1 MPAISGSAEAVG
13 LFIDAWAT
21 DVVESF
27 RNLTPVISDMPMT
40 ASEMVGG
47 VYHQPVRLSFEA
59 GQTFAPASPPSG
71 TGASITPGNGRIYVG
86 PRAGFIGDAQI
97 RGMQIHGRSQI
108 PYEAIA
114 RSASSLGA
122 GISSLNASDR
132 RKAVR
137 AATKSVAEGL
147 MMGTMKKVEALAL
160 HGGEGLGQIEGATTA
175 ISNITASTYE
185 GVSGFAVDI
194 SLSPESWAEALWVAF
209 EGHTFDLFANTS
221 GLPSGTKLNTST
233 NSLLTGTSQTGF
245 VLIAVNPATPFTNGT
260 ATGRVLRLWHS
271 VGLAGVAGT
280 GYLGIGAATGAGAGL
295 WSSTPANNNQHIVFE
310 SAGVGTEWTGLGLC
324 AQNTGTLFN
333 VDGSLYSAYQGNLV
347 SSVGNLRLAT
357 LIRGLARSINKGAQ
371 GKKIRAVVPTELF
384 AQFAND
390 ESTLRRYSGESASAK
405 NGFSSIEMFLPQ
417 GGVLE
422 IVGHGLQKNGRV
434 LCYVPSDTV
443 RVGSDDLK
451 MVDPAGGGSNSL
463 TLHVASSP
471 AGEIRQFGQFAPFPA
486 TPAHMTLFTG
496 VTF

>member
-97 RGMQIHGRSQI
+97 RGMQIHGRSQV

-114 RSASSLGA
+114 RSAASLSA
-122 GISSLNASDR
+122 GISTLSAGDR

-160 HGGEGLGQIEGATTA
+160 HGGEGIGQIEGAATQVSNVVLVTTPYPA
-175 ISNITASTYE
+175 GYDGNTTGFVID
-185 GVSGFAVDI
+185 VS
-194 SLSPESWAEALWVAF
+194 LTPESWAEALWVAF
-209 EGHTFDLFANTS
+209 EGHTFDVFANTA
-221 GLPSGTKLNTST
+221 GLPTGAKLNTVANT
-233 NSLLTGTSQTGF
+233 LLTGTTQNGY
-245 VLIAVNPATPFTNGT
+245 VLVAVNPAAPLAGGT
-260 ATGRVLRLWHS
+260 VTGRVLRFFHS
-271 VGLAGVAGT
+271 AGTAGVPGT
-280 GYLGIGAATGAGAGL
+280 GVLGGLTFSATAASNA
-295 WSSTPANNNQHIVFE
+295 QHITFE
-310 SAGVGTEWTGLGLC
+310 SAGTGVEWVGLGLA

-333 VDGSLYSAYQGNLV
+333 IDGGGYSAYQGNLV
-347 SSVGNLRLAT
+347 ANVGNLRLAT

-405 NGFSSIEMFLPQ
+405 NGFSSLEMYLPQ

-422 IVGHGLQKNGRV
+422 VVGHGLQKNGRV
-434 LCYVPSDTV
+434 LCYVPTDTV

-463 TLHVASSP
+463 TLHVANSP
-471 AGEIRQFGQFAPFPA
+471 SGELRQFGQFAPFPA

>member
-86 PRAGFIGDAQI
+86 PRAGFVGDAQI

-122 GISSLNASDR
+122 GISSLSAGDR

-137 AATKSVAEGL
+137 AATKTVAEGL

-160 HGGEGLGQIEGATTA
+160 HGGEGLGQIEGASTQV
-175 ISNITASTYE
+175 SNVVASTYE
-185 GVSGFAVDI
+185 AGGFAIDV

-209 EGHTFDLFANTS
+209 EGHTLDLFANTS
-221 GLPSGTKLNTST
+221 GLPSGSKLNTT
-233 NSLLTGTSQTGF
+233 ANSILTGTSQNGF
-245 VLIAVNPATPFTNGT
+245 ILIGVNPATPLTGGT
-260 ATGRVLRLWHS
+260 ATGRVLRLFHS
-271 VGLAGVAGT
+271 SGTLGAPGT
-280 GYLGIGAATGAGAGL
+280 GVLGGVTFSATA
-295 WSSTPANNNQHIVFE
+295 ANNNQHIVFE
-310 SAGVGTEWTGLGLC
+310 SAGVGTEWTGLGLI

-333 VDGSLYSAYQGNLV
+333 IAGADYSAYQGNLV
-347 SSVGNLRLAT
+347 ANVGNLRLAT

-390 ESTLRRYSGESASAK
+390 ESTLRRYAGESASAK

-434 LCYVPSDTV
+434 LCYVPQDTV

-463 TLHVASSP
+463 TLHVGNSP
-471 AGEIRQFGQFAPFPA
+471 SGEIRQFGQFAPFPA

>member
-40 ASEMVGG
+40 QSELVGG

-86 PRAGFIGDAQI
+86 PRAGFVGDAQI

-114 RSASSLGA
+114 RSAASLNS
-122 GISSLNASDR
+122 GISTLSAGDR

-137 AATKSVAEGL
+137 AATKAIAEGL

-160 HGGEGLGQIEGATTA
+160 HGGEGLGQIEGATTTV
-175 ISNITASTYE
+175 SNVVLVTTPYPSGYE
-185 GVSGFAVDI
+185 GNTTGFVVDV
-194 SLSPESWAEALWVAF
+194 SLSPESWSEALWTAF
-209 EGHTFDLFANTS
+209 EGHTFDLYGNTS
-221 GLPSGTKLNTST
+221 GLPSGSKVNTAANT
-233 NSLLTGTSQTGF
+233 LLTGTSQNGLI
-245 VLIAVNPATPFTNGT
+245 LIAVNPASPLTGGT
-260 ATGRVLRLWHS
+260 ATGRVLRFFHS
-271 VGLAGVAGT
+271 SGTAGAPGT
-280 GYLGIGAATGAGAGL
+280 GVIGGWSVSATAG
-295 WSSTPANNNQHIVFE
+295 NNNQHIVFE

-333 VDGSLYSAYQGNLV
+333 IDGASYSAYQGNLV
-347 SSVGNLRLAT
+347 ANVGNLRLAT

-390 ESTLRRYSGESASAK
+390 ESTLRRYAGESASAK
-405 NGFSSIEMFLPQ
+405 NGFSSLEMYLPQ

-422 IVGHGLQKNGRV
+422 ILGHGLQKNGRV
-434 LCYVPSDTV
+434 LCYVPEDTV

-451 MVDPAGGGSNSL
+451 MVDPAGGGANSL
-463 TLHVASSP
+463 TLHVSGSP
-471 AGEIRQFGQFAPFPA
+471 SGEVRQFGQFAPFPA